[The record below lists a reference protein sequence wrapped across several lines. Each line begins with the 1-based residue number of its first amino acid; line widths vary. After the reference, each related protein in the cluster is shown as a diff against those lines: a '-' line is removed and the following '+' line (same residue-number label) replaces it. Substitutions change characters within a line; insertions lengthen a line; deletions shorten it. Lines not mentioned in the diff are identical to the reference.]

1 MPSKLPILQH
11 HHTAVVPGFN
21 YSLTCHDPDEDDE
34 HGYGDGEEL
43 GGGEAAAVAE
53 GDLVAFAARPE

>member
-1 MPSKLPILQH
+1 MPE
-11 HHTAVVPGFN
+11 FN
-21 YSLTCHDPDEDDE
+21 YLTCHDPDEDDE

-53 GDLVAFAARPE
+53 RDLVAFAARPERNQILDYSCNYYVTNE

>member
-1 MPSKLPILQH
+1 MPE
-11 HHTAVVPGFN
+11 FN
-21 YSLTCHDPDEDDE
+21 YLTCHDPDEYDE

-53 GDLVAFAARPE
+53 RDLVAFAARPEIIRF